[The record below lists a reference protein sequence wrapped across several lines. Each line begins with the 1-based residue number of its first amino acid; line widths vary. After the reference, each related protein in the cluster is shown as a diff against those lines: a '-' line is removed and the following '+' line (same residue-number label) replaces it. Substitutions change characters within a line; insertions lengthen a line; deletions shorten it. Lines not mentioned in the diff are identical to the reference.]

1 MLNNAASTP
10 KSTTPKAQA
19 QSAAVVIES
28 TCPYCGVGCGVE
40 VAVSKQQEAST
51 SSLKGLSTHPANHG
65 RSCVKGT
72 HLLETCLS
80 EGRLTAPS
88 INGETVSWDTAST
101 TVAKKLTQCVEQYG
115 PDSVAFYVSGQ
126 LLTEDYYVAN
136 KLMKGFIG
144 SANIDTNSRLCMSSA
159 VAGYKRAFGADAV
172 PCSYEDLEQTEL
184 LVLIGSNA
192 AWTHPVLFQRMEQ
205 AKKSN
210 PAMKVVVI
218 DPRQTASAS
227 LADITLAIKSGS
239 DTVLF
244 NGLLKYLYDFGGLD
258 SDFIEQHTDYADA
271 AFTAASSFDS
281 KTVSQLC
288 DVDHQDLLA
297 FYALFAK
304 ANSAVSFYSMG
315 INQSASGV
323 DNANAIINCHLA
335 SGKIGKPG
343 SGPFSIT
350 GQPNA
355 MGGREVGGLANMLAA
370 HMDIENPIHNALVER
385 FWSAPNMAKNK
396 GLKAVDMFEKVHT
409 GDIKFIWI
417 MATNP
422 VVSMP
427 NRQKI
432 EAALLACET
441 VVVSDTINKNDTLA
455 FATIALPATGW
466 SEKDGTVTNSERR
479 ISRQRALFPPTKQ
492 ARHDWQ
498 IICDVA
504 TKMGFADAFAYTCA
518 RDVFCEHA
526 KLSAY
531 ENEGSRD
538 FDLSGLN
545 ELSVQQYDS
554 LKPIQWPVNAA
565 NPNGT
570 ARMFSNNRFFTDNG
584 KAKFI
589 AITPKLAEQQTSPQF
604 PYVLNTGRMRD
615 QWHTMTR
622 TGNAARLHQH
632 TMQAELAIH
641 PQDASKCGVRNG
653 DLVSIVS
660 KHTAQPVI
668 MPVIESKAQRKGEL
682 FAPIHWSKTWSSH
695 VYLTSLFS
703 DANDPIS
710 GQPELKHAAVN
721 VQKTAVL
728 AHGTITSH
736 IELASSSLNEIC
748 DYWVKIKLE
757 NGYQYRIALL
767 QTSRDD
773 NTATTH
779 AHSALSLEE
788 WFSNVSAS
796 CLPVSELYTVV
807 SDGHLIALKTDNE
820 KFMMTVAL
828 TNETNRD
835 STDMDANWQN
845 MLLGKTQLSMLDIR
859 HILRNQADDEFTQD
873 KLICTCFSVREK
885 TITSAISQGCNSVNE
900 LGKKLKCGTNCGSC
914 KSELA
919 GLIAQQHSLNNTA
932 GGANGNAMQSNEIN
946 QLNSLSSDSHDFRQK
961 PITDELIKVTLI
973 EAAK

>member
-1 MLNNAASTP
+1 MPNNAASTQRIEP
-10 KSTTPKAQA
+10 
-19 QSAAVVIES
+19 QSASVAIES
-28 TCPYCGVGCGVE
+28 TCPYCGVGCGIE
-40 VAVSKQQEAST
+40 VTVSKPQEAST
-51 SSLKGLSTHPANHG
+51 STLTGLSTHPANLG
-65 RSCVKGT
+65 RLCVKGA
-72 HLLETCLS
+72 HLLETCVP
-80 EGRLTAPS
+80 EGRLTVPS
-88 INGETVSWDTAST
+88 IDGETVSWDTAST
-101 TVAKKLTQCVEQYG
+101 AVAQKLTQCIEQHG

-159 VAGYKRAFGADAV
+159 VSGYKRAFGADAV
-172 PCSYEDLEQTEL
+172 PCNYQDLEQTEL

-192 AWTHPVLFQRMEQ
+192 AWTHPVLFQRMER
-205 AKKSN
+205 AKQIN

-244 NGLLKYLYDFGGLD
+244 NGLLKYLKDFGGLD
-258 SDFIEQHTDYADA
+258 SDFIEQHTNFSDA
-271 AFTAASSFDS
+271 ALTAASPFDS
-281 KTVSQLC
+281 NTVSQLC

-297 FYALFAK
+297 FYALFAN

-370 HMDIENPIHNALVER
+370 HMDIENPAHNALVER
-385 FWSAPNMAKNK
+385 FWSAPNIAKKN

-432 EAALLACET
+432 EAALSACET
-441 VVVSDTINKNDTLA
+441 VVVSDTISKNDTLK
-455 FATIALPATGW
+455 FATITLPATGW

-479 ISRQRALFPPTKQ
+479 ISRQRALFPPTEK
-492 ARHDWQ
+492 AKHDWQ

-504 TKMGFADAFAYTCA
+504 AKMGFAEAFSYTCA
-518 RDVFCEHA
+518 RDIFCEHA
-526 KLSAY
+526 ALSAY
-531 ENEGSRD
+531 ENSGSRD

-545 ELSVQQYDS
+545 QLTVQQYDS

-565 NPNGT
+565 NPGGT
-570 ARMFSNNRFFTDNG
+570 ARMFGNNRYFTDNG
-584 KAKFI
+584 KATFI
-589 AITPKLAEQQTSPQF
+589 AITPTLPEQQTSPLF

-622 TGNAARLHQH
+622 TGNTARLHQH
-632 TMQAELAIH
+632 TEQAELSIH
-641 PQDASKCGVRNG
+641 PRDAIKCGVRNG
-653 DLVSIVS
+653 ELVSIVS
-660 KHTAQPVI
+660 KYTQQPII
-668 MPVIESKAQRKGEL
+668 MPIFESNAQRKGEL

-695 VYLTSLFS
+695 VHLTSLFS

-710 GQPELKHAAVN
+710 GQPELKHAAVSL
-721 VQKTAVL
+721 QKTAVL
-728 AHGTITSH
+728 AHGTIASD
-736 IELASSSLNEIC
+736 IELSPDSLNKIC

-757 NGYQYRIALL
+757 NGYQYRVALL
-767 QTSRDD
+767 QTSRNGNVANPQADL
-773 NTATTH
+773 AV
-779 AHSALSLEE
+779 SLEQ
-788 WFSNVSAS
+788 WFSRISS
-796 CLPVSELYTVV
+796 CLPISKIYTVV
-807 SDGHLIALKTDNE
+807 SDGHLMALKTDKD
-820 KFMMTVAL
+820 KFTMTISL
-828 TNETNRD
+828 TSKSERD
-835 STDMDANWQN
+835 GIEIDANWQN
-845 MLLGKTQLSMLDIR
+845 MLLGKAQLSSLDIH
-859 HILRNQADDEFTQD
+859 HILRNQADDEFTQG
-873 KLICTCFSVREK
+873 KLICSCFSVREK
-885 TITSAISQGCNSVNE
+885 TIINAISEGYNSVND

-919 GLIAQQHSLNNTA
+919 GLITQQHPLNKVTTN
-932 GGANGNAMQSNEIN
+932 
-946 QLNSLSSDSHDFRQK
+946 
-961 PITDELIKVTLI
+961 ELIQVTVI
-973 EAAK
+973 GVTK

>member
-1 MLNNAASTP
+1 MLSKLTPTPQATVSSSESAINSTHALES
-10 KSTTPKAQA
+10 STALT
-19 QSAAVVIES
+19 ES
-28 TCPYCGVGCGVE
+28 TCPYCGVGCGIE
-40 VAVSKQQEAST
+40 VAVSKQQDAST
-51 SSLKGLSTHPANHG
+51 STLKGLSTHPANYG
-65 RSCVKGT
+65 RLCVKGT
-72 HLLETCLS
+72 HLLETCVP
-80 EGRLTAPS
+80 EGRLIAPYV
-88 INGETVSWDTAST
+88 NGETVSWDTAST
-101 TVAKKLTQCVEQYG
+101 AVAQKLTQCIEQYG
-115 PDSVAFYVSGQ
+115 PNSVAFYVSGQ

-244 NGLLKYLYDFGGLD
+244 NGLLKYLHDFGGLD
-258 SDFIEQHTDYADA
+258 SDFIEQHTDFADA

-281 KTVSQLC
+281 NTVSQLC
-288 DVDHQDLLA
+288 DVDHKDLLA

-304 ANSAVSFYSMG
+304 AKSSVSFYSMG

-370 HMDIENPIHNALVER
+370 HMDIENPAHNALVER
-385 FWSAPNMAKNK
+385 FWSAPNMAKDK

-479 ISRQRALFPPTKQ
+479 ISRQRALFPPHEQ

-504 TKMGFADAFAYTCA
+504 AKMGFADAFDYISA
-518 RDVFCEHA
+518 RDIFCEHA

-531 ENEGSRD
+531 ENRGSRD
-538 FDLSGLN
+538 FDLSGLS
-545 ELSVQQYDS
+545 ELTLQQYDS

-570 ARMFSNNRFFTDNG
+570 ARMFSNNRFFTKNG

-632 TMQAELAIH
+632 TTQAELTIH
-641 PQDASKCGVRNG
+641 PQDAIKCGFRNG

-660 KHTAQPVI
+660 KHTAKPVI

-695 VYLTSLFS
+695 VHLTSLFS

-721 VQKTAVL
+721 VHKTAVL

-736 IELASSSLNEIC
+736 IELATNSLNEIC

-767 QTSRDD
+767 QTSRDANAAD
-773 NTATTH
+773 PQGD
-779 AHSALSLEE
+779 SALSLEQ
-788 WFSNVSAS
+788 WFSGISAS
-796 CLPVSELYTVV
+796 CLPASELYTVV
-807 SDGHLIALKTDNE
+807 SNGHLMALKTDND

-828 TNETNRD
+828 TSEINRE
-835 STDMDANWQN
+835 STDMEANWQN
-845 MLLGKTQLSMLDIR
+845 MLLGKAQLSILDIR
-859 HILRNQADDEFTQD
+859 HILRNQADDEFTQG
-873 KLICTCFSVREK
+873 KLICSCFSVREK
-885 TITSAISQGCNSVNE
+885 TIIKTISEGCNSVNE
-900 LGKKLKCGTNCGSC
+900 LGEKLKCGTNCGSC

-919 GLIAQQHSLNNTA
+919 GLIAH
-932 GGANGNAMQSNEIN
+932 
-946 QLNSLSSDSHDFRQK
+946 QK
-961 PITDELIKVTLI
+961 PRANELIQVSVI